1 MKSVVIAGGGIS
13 GVYLAHKI
21 VTALD
26 DVKVYLVDP
35 KPYHEFVM
43 GIPMA
48 FAGLVKFDDLRMSLD
63 SLKRVEHV
71 RDEVVDV
78 RESGLKLASGEV
90 IRGDYNVLAVG
101 AFKIGDDFYSVE
113 GAEAF
118 YRAAETAPA
127 VRFVIDELYPVMGF
141 GEIAMAVK
149 SLWPQKEVSIH
160 LVYVHP
166 DYKWLF
172 EAFSAQ
178 MAKLGISLSEEPPPT
193 EDKAEIHVVVP
204 ELNPH
209 PLTKGL
215 KVGPLFE
222 TQYDRTYLI
231 GDTSLMKLGLP
242 PLGWGAIWQASVLAQ
257 AIVSDIKEGAAE
269 VEIDEWTY
277 MKDPDKFKQYLTYR
291 MTKGV
296 PLVHLRGLYDL
307 WRTKIFGSL

>member
-1 MKSVVIAGGGIS
+1 M
-13 GVYLAHKI
+13 YLAHKI

-78 RESGLKLASGEV
+78 RESRLKLASGEV

-149 SLWPQKEVSIH
+149 SIWPQKEVSIH

-166 DYKWLF
+166 DYRWLF

-178 MAKLGISLSEEPPPT
+178 MAKLGISLSEEPP
-193 EDKAEIHVVVP
+193 ARRRQ
-204 ELNPH
+204 
-209 PLTKGL
+209 G
-215 KVGPLFE
+215 
-222 TQYDRTYLI
+222 
-231 GDTSLMKLGLP
+231 GDTRGGARAQPPSADERPQGRPAVRDTVRPHLP
-242 PLGWGAIWQASVLAQ
+242 HRR
-257 AIVSDIKEGAAE
+257 
-269 VEIDEWTY
+269 
-277 MKDPDKFKQYLTYR
+277 YL
-291 MTKGV
+291 
-296 PLVHLRGLYDL
+296 PH
-307 WRTKIFGSL
+307 